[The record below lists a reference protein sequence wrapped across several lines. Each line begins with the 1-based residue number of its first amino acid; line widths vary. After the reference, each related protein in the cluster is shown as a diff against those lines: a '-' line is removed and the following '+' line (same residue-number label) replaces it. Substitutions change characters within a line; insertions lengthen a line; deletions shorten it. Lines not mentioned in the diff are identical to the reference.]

1 MASSP
6 DETVTSEATDLE
18 ALSREELVDL
28 VRRERRTRAEQT
40 ARLEESARQLAQ
52 SVEARTRALSVV
64 DDRLREES
72 ASRQLAEAQVREGE
86 ARYRAVVES
95 QTELICRFAPDGA
108 IDFINE
114 ALCTF
119 FGRPRQALLSQGF
132 HDLIAAADRAAV
144 DGALSQTRHSRSPAV
159 LETRVARPRG
169 EERWVRW
176 TLRAIGDTEGGIVE
190 YQAVGA
196 DITETKAL
204 ELQVRQRQQALE
216 AIYSLATRWNQ
227 DLAEVCARA
236 AAALAGLL
244 DCRTVCILQAR
255 GQSLSTL
262 VRLQDGQLQDGKEEA
277 PHPGPCHHLW
287 ARGEPLAFRKT
298 DAAISEEAA
307 RRCLCAGGTRSFAGA
322 PLMDSEGGILGLVCA
337 LDPEPE
343 KLDEGALHL
352 LEIFAPYIAF
362 QLEND
367 QLQRRLQAHQQS
379 QLLGQIAASVAH
391 EVRAPLNAI
400 QVSTEVLEKALAKGK
415 EPGKY
420 FGRIRRQVDRL
431 STLMG
436 DLLELRRP
444 VADKE
449 RRPVRLLTLCRS
461 ALDIWRH
468 GADGDGRSVEVD
480 AADEAG
486 AAARVL
492 VDAERTAQVLLNLL
506 QNAAAHSEPATAIRL
521 ETAVADGWGVLR
533 VVDEGAGIPEEKLE
547 EILEPFVTTR
557 PGGTGLGL
565 CIVKSIVER
574 QGGTV
579 ALRNNRHGPGCTA
592 EVRLPLHKEPE
603 A

>member
-1 MASSP
+1 
-6 DETVTSEATDLE
+6 
-18 ALSREELVDL
+18 
-28 VRRERRTRAEQT
+28 
-40 ARLEESARQLAQ
+40 
-52 SVEARTRALSVV
+52 
-64 DDRLREES
+64 
-72 ASRQLAEAQVREGE
+72 
-86 ARYRAVVES
+86 
-95 QTELICRFAPDGA
+95 
-108 IDFINE
+108 
-114 ALCTF
+114 
-119 FGRPRQALLSQGF
+119 
-132 HDLIAAADRAAV
+132 
-144 DGALSQTRHSRSPAV
+144 
-159 LETRVARPRG
+159 
-169 EERWVRW
+169 
-176 TLRAIGDTEGGIVE
+176 
-190 YQAVGA
+190 
-196 DITETKAL
+196 
-204 ELQVRQRQQALE
+204 
-216 AIYSLATRWNQ
+216 
-227 DLAEVCARA
+227 
-236 AAALAGLL
+236 
-244 DCRTVCILQAR
+244 
-255 GQSLSTL
+255 
-262 VRLQDGQLQDGKEEA
+262 
-277 PHPGPCHHLW
+277 
-287 ARGEPLAFRKT
+287 
-298 DAAISEEAA
+298 
-307 RRCLCAGGTRSFAGA
+307 
-322 PLMDSEGGILGLVCA
+322 MDSEGGILGLVCA

-533 VVDEGAGIPEEKLE
+533 VVDEGAGVPEEKLE